1 VGRRLSDVLAFPLL
15 VRRVVRRWPFEIVT
29 LPLALGLAERARG
42 RRSRLAQGFLR
53 KASKAAFRNV
63 HHRLGLAARGR
74 MRLACGD
81 GDRDLVFDGRN
92 SHFLH
97 LVRRPGAAAYE
108 TETAALLDALVG
120 DGDVFFDVGAN
131 WGCFA
136 LFVAV
141 RSGFAG
147 KIHAF
152 EPLARTFADLES
164 LVRQAGFEQTIRCH
178 HVALSDAAGEAP
190 LARPLHGALTGL
202 EAGGARETV
211 TLCRLDDLG
220 LPPPD
225 VIKIDVE
232 GHEPQMLAGAFATL
246 EAQRPMIVFESWYR
260 PRDVE
265 ASVMPLLLIEELG
278 YALYRPM
285 WRGIDGVLGDS
296 APAEG
301 AEGELALLPFA
312 AAHRLAFACDF
323 NALACHPSRRA
334 ELEALFGDG

>member
-1 VGRRLSDVLAFPLL
+1 M
-15 VRRVVRRWPFEIVT
+15 
-29 LPLALGLAERARG
+29 
-42 RRSRLAQGFLR
+42 AQGLLR
-53 KASKAAFRNV
+53 RASRGTLRHI
-63 HHRLGLAARGR
+63 HHRLGIAARGR

-81 GDRDLVFDGRN
+81 GERDLVFDGTN
-92 SHFLH
+92 GHFLH

-120 DGDVFFDVGAN
+120 DDDVFFDVGAN

-136 LFVAV
+136 LFIAA
-141 RSGFAG
+141 RGGFAG
-147 KIHAF
+147 QIHAF
-152 EPLARTFADLES
+152 EPLARTFADLEG
-164 LVRQAGFEQTIRCH
+164 LVRQAGFEQLIRCH
-178 HVALSDAAGEAP
+178 RMALSDAAGEAP
-190 LARPLHGALTGL
+190 IARPFHGALAGL
-202 EAGGARETV
+202 EAGGPRETV
-211 TLCRLDDLG
+211 ALRRLDDLV

-246 EAQRPMIVFESWYR
+246 ETQRPMIVFESWYR

-323 NALACHPSRRA
+323 NVLACHPSRRA
-334 ELEALFGDG
+334 ELGALFGDG